1 MTAKTLSKSDFQLAS
16 TCEQKLIYK
25 KRGYP
30 TAGDS
35 DGYMQMLSEGGYVVG
50 KMATLLY
57 EDGREISAETTE
69 DCVNQTRDWL
79 AHTAQGIL
87 FEAAILSNQKLV
99 RIDILEKTG
108 NRLHLIEVK
117 AKSHD
122 SDDVKESA
130 KKLKKY
136 IDDVAYQFLVLKE
149 AYPDFEIE
157 CSLLMPDKSKAT
169 SIDGLAGW
177 FRVLPNQ
184 KSTNET
190 DLEIEEL
197 PARQRPTF
205 RRPQVEF
212 IYENDP
218 NRDTYIQRL
227 RDEGILS
234 TLEITLKVRERQ
246 VEIAAMAD
254 RFLEILNQET
264 IGKAAPLCK
273 ACKACE
279 FNPSNATPNGYL
291 ECWDDLGK
299 TTPHIFDLYYGGS
312 IGHHTKGYYLDQ
324 LIHEKK
330 VSLFDIDF
338 EKLKNSEGVYSSRGE
353 RQILQITQTRQNQE
367 WLSPELNAQMQNW
380 NYPLHFIDF
389 ETYTGAIPFHQGMR
403 PYETIA
409 FQWSCHTITKKG
421 AAPIHSQWIHTGS
434 EFPDPNEYP
443 NIEFARTLMQQIG
456 NEGTPFMWASHEN
469 TVLRSILERMEA
481 QSHPDLALRK
491 WLTGMTHFASKT
503 KDRSRDRKGR
513 LVDMNKLTAQ
523 YYFHPDMK
531 GRTSIKKV
539 LPAVWSAHRYLHEVI
554 AFRDYAP
561 TEFEQGLID
570 PYETLVAVNPGP
582 DWKDAE
588 EVIRGGTAAMRA
600 YQRIRFD
607 HALNDTDRQEL
618 RNQLLQYCKL
628 DTMAMVIIAH
638 HWGLK

>member
-1 MTAKTLSKSDFQLAS
+1 MTPKTLSKSDFQLAS

-79 AHTAQGIL
+79 AHTAQGTL

-108 NRLHLIEVK
+108 NHLHLIEVK

-130 KKLKKY
+130 KNRKKY
-136 IDDVAYQFLVLKE
+136 IDDVAYQYLVLKE

-177 FRVLPNQ
+177 FRVLSNQEIPNEA
-184 KSTNET
+184 S
-190 DLEIEEL
+190 LEIEEL

-218 NRDTYIQRL
+218 NRETYIQRL
-227 RDEGILS
+227 RLEGILS
-234 TLEITLKVRERQ
+234 LLDITNDVRERQ

-279 FNPSNATPNGYL
+279 FNPSNETPNGYL
-291 ECWDDLGK
+291 ECWGDLGK
-299 TTPHIFDLYYGGS
+299 TTPHIFDLYYGGNL
-312 IGHHTKGYYLDQ
+312 GNYMYLNE
-324 LIHEKK
+324 LIAQGK
-330 VSLFDIDF
+330 VSLYDIEF
-338 EKLKNSEGVYSSRGE
+338 ERLKNVKGKLTERGQ
-353 RQILQITQTRQNQE
+353 RQKLQIEYTRSGQE
-367 WLSPELNAQMQNW
+367 WKSEDLPGIIKGFE
-380 NYPLHFIDF
+380 YPLHFIDF

-409 FQWSCHTITKKG
+409 FQWSCHTITEPG
-421 AAPIHSQWIHTGS
+421 SAPDHYQWIHTGPK
-434 EFPDPNEYP
+434 FPDPNEYP
-443 NIEFARTLMQQIG
+443 NIEFARSLMQQIG

-481 QSHPDLALRK
+481 QGHPDLTLRK

-513 LVDMNKLTAQ
+513 LLDMNKLTEQ

-539 LPAVWSAHRYLHEVI
+539 LPAVWTAHPYLRDVG

-561 TEFEQGLID
+561 TEFELGLIN
-570 PYETLVAVNPGP
+570 PYETLVAVNPSCE
-582 DWKDAE
+582 WKDAE

-607 HALNDTDRQEL
+607 HTLNDTDRQEL

>member
-1 MTAKTLSKSDFQLAS
+1 MTPKTLSKSDFQLAS

-57 EDGREISAETTE
+57 EDGREIAAETTE

-79 AHTAQGIL
+79 AHTAQGTL

-99 RIDILEKTG
+99 RIDILEKFG

-122 SDDVKESA
+122 SDDVKESE
-130 KKLKKY
+130 KNRKKY
-136 IDDVAYQFLVLKE
+136 IDDVAYQYLVLKE

-177 FRVLPNQ
+177 FRVLSNQEIPNEA
-184 KSTNET
+184 S
-190 DLEIEEL
+190 LEIEEL

-218 NRDTYIQRL
+218 NRETYVQRL
-227 RDEGILS
+227 RLEGILS
-234 TLEITLKVRERQ
+234 LLDITNDVRERLP
-246 VEIAAMAD
+246 EMEAMAD

-264 IGKAAPLCK
+264 IGKSAPLCK

-291 ECWDDLGK
+291 ECWGDLGK
-299 TTPHIFDLYYGGS
+299 TTPHIFDLYYGGNL
-312 IGHHTKGYYLDQ
+312 GKYMYLNE
-324 LIHEKK
+324 LIAQGK
-330 VSLFDIDF
+330 VSLYDIEF
-338 EKLKNSEGVYSSRGE
+338 ERLKNAKGKLTERGQ
-353 RQILQITQTRQNQE
+353 RQKLQIEYTRRGQE
-367 WLSPELNAQMQNW
+367 WKSEDLPGIIKGFE
-380 NYPLHFIDF
+380 YPLHFIDF

-409 FQWSCHTITKKG
+409 FQWSCHTITEPG
-421 AAPIHSQWIHTGS
+421 SAPDHYQWIHTGS
-434 EFPDPNEYP
+434 EFPDPNKHP

-481 QSHPDLALRK
+481 QSHPDLTLHK

-513 LVDMNKLTAQ
+513 LVDMNKLTEQ

-554 AFRDYAP
+554 AFQDYAP
-561 TEFEQGLID
+561 TEFEQGLIN
-570 PYETLVAVNPGP
+570 PYETLVAVNPSCE
-582 DWKDAE
+582 WKDAE

-607 HALNDTDRQEL
+607 HTLNDTDRQEL

>member
-1 MTAKTLSKSDFQLAS
+1 MTPKTLSKSDFQLAS

-57 EDGREISAETTE
+57 EDGREIAAETTE

-79 AHTAQGIL
+79 AHTAQGTL

-99 RIDILEKTG
+99 RIDILEKFG

-122 SDDVKESA
+122 SDDVKESE
-130 KKLKKY
+130 KNRKKY
-136 IDDVAYQFLVLKE
+136 IDDVAYQYLVLKE

-177 FRVLPNQ
+177 FRVLSNQEIPNEA
-184 KSTNET
+184 S
-190 DLEIEEL
+190 LEIEEL

-218 NRDTYIQRL
+218 NRETYVQRL
-227 RDEGILS
+227 RLEGILS
-234 TLEITLKVRERQ
+234 LLDITNDVRERLP
-246 VEIAAMAD
+246 EMEAMAD

-264 IGKAAPLCK
+264 IGKSAPLCK

-291 ECWDDLGK
+291 ECWGDLGK
-299 TTPHIFDLYYGGS
+299 TTPHIFDLYYGGNL
-312 IGHHTKGYYLDQ
+312 GKYMYLNE
-324 LIHEKK
+324 LIAQGK
-330 VSLFDIDF
+330 VSLYDIEF
-338 EKLKNSEGVYSSRGE
+338 ERLKNAKGKLTERGQ
-353 RQILQITQTRQNQE
+353 RQKLQIEYTRRGQE
-367 WLSPELNAQMQNW
+367 WKSEDLPGIIKGFE
-380 NYPLHFIDF
+380 YPLHFIDF

-409 FQWSCHTITKKG
+409 FQWSCHTITEPG
-421 AAPIHSQWIHTGS
+421 SAPDHYQWIHTGS
-434 EFPDPNEYP
+434 EFPDPNKHP

-481 QSHPDLALRK
+481 QSHPDLTLRK

-513 LVDMNKLTAQ
+513 LVDMNKLTEQ

-554 AFRDYAP
+554 AFQDYAP
-561 TEFEQGLID
+561 TEFEQGLIN
-570 PYETLVAVNPGP
+570 PYETLVAVNPSCE
-582 DWKDAE
+582 WKDAE

-607 HALNDTDRQEL
+607 HTLNDTDRQEL

>member
-1 MTAKTLSKSDFQLAS
+1 MTPKTLSKSDFQLAS

-79 AHTAQGIL
+79 DHTAQGTL

-122 SDDVKESA
+122 SDDVKESD
-130 KKLKKY
+130 KNRKKY
-136 IDDVAYQFLVLKE
+136 IDDVAYQYLVLRE
-149 AYPDFEIE
+149 AFPNYEIQ
-157 CSLLMPDKSKAT
+157 CSLLMPDKAKHT
-169 SIDGLAGW
+169 TIDGLAGW
-177 FRVLPNQ
+177 FRVLPYQ
-184 KSTNET
+184 ESTNET

-218 NRDTYIQRL
+218 NRETYIQRL
-227 RDEGILS
+227 RVEGILS
-234 TLEITLKVRERQ
+234 LLDITNDVRERLP
-246 VEIAAMAD
+246 EMEAMAD

-264 IGKAAPLCK
+264 IGKSAPLCK

-279 FNPSNATPNGYL
+279 FNPSNATHNGYL
-291 ECWDDLGK
+291 ECWGDLGK
-299 TTPHIFDLYYGGS
+299 TTPHIFDLYYGGNL
-312 IGHHTKGYYLDQ
+312 GNYMYLNE
-324 LIHEKK
+324 LIAQGK
-330 VSLFDIDF
+330 VSLYDIEF
-338 EKLKNSEGVYSSRGE
+338 ERLKNAKGKLTERGQ
-353 RQILQITQTRQNQE
+353 RQKLQIEYTRSGQE
-367 WLSPELNAQMQNW
+367 WKSEDLPGIIKGFE
-380 NYPLHFIDF
+380 YPLHFIDF

-409 FQWSCHTITKKG
+409 FQWSCHTITEPG
-421 AAPIHSQWIHTGS
+421 SAPDHSQWIHTGS
-434 EFPDPNEYP
+434 EFPDPNKHP

-481 QSHPDLALRK
+481 QSHPDLTLRK

-513 LVDMNKLTAQ
+513 LVDMNKLTEQ

-554 AFRDYAP
+554 AFQDYAP
-561 TEFEQGLID
+561 TEFEQGLIN
-570 PYETLVAVNPGP
+570 PYETLVAVNPSCE
-582 DWKDAE
+582 WKDAE

-607 HALNDTDRQEL
+607 HTLNDTDRQEL

>member
-1 MTAKTLSKSDFQLAS
+1 MTPKTLSKSDFQLAS

-57 EDGREISAETTE
+57 EDGREIAAETTE

-79 AHTAQGIL
+79 AHTAQGTL

-99 RIDILEKTG
+99 RIDILEKFG

-122 SDDVKESA
+122 SDDVKESE
-130 KKLKKY
+130 KNRKKY
-136 IDDVAYQFLVLKE
+136 IDDVAYQYLVLKE

-177 FRVLPNQ
+177 FRVLSNQEIPNEA
-184 KSTNET
+184 S
-190 DLEIEEL
+190 LEIEEL
-197 PARQRPTF
+197 PTRQRPTF

-218 NRDTYIQRL
+218 NRETYIQRL
-227 RDEGILS
+227 RLEGILS
-234 TLEITLKVRERQ
+234 LLDITNDVRERQ

-279 FNPSNATPNGYL
+279 FNPSNETPNGYL
-291 ECWDDLGK
+291 ECWGDLGK
-299 TTPHIFDLYYGGS
+299 TTPHIFDLYYGGNL
-312 IGHHTKGYYLDQ
+312 GNYMYLNE
-324 LIHEKK
+324 LIAQGK
-330 VSLFDIDF
+330 VSLYDIEF
-338 EKLKNSEGVYSSRGE
+338 ERLKNVKGKLTERGQ
-353 RQILQITQTRQNQE
+353 RQKLQIEYTRSGQE
-367 WLSPELNAQMQNW
+367 WKSEDLPGIIKGFE
-380 NYPLHFIDF
+380 YPLHFIDF

-409 FQWSCHTITKKG
+409 FQWSCHTITEPG
-421 AAPIHSQWIHTGS
+421 SAPDHYQWIHTGPK
-434 EFPDPNEYP
+434 FPDPNEYP
-443 NIEFARTLMQQIG
+443 NIEFARSLMQQIG

-481 QSHPDLALRK
+481 QGHPDLTLRK

-513 LVDMNKLTAQ
+513 LLDMNKLTEQ

-539 LPAVWSAHRYLHEVI
+539 LPAVWTAHPYLRDVG

-561 TEFEQGLID
+561 TEFELGLIN
-570 PYETLVAVNPGP
+570 PYETLVAVNPSCE
-582 DWKDAE
+582 WKDAE

-607 HALNDTDRQEL
+607 HTLNDTDRQEL

>member
-1 MTAKTLSKSDFQLAS
+1 MTPKTLSKSDFQLAS

-25 KRGYP
+25 KRDYP

-79 AHTAQGIL
+79 AHTAQGTL

-99 RIDILEKTG
+99 RIDILQKNG
-108 NRLHLIEVK
+108 NCLHLIEVK

-130 KKLKKY
+130 KNLKKY
-136 IDDVAYQFLVLKE
+136 IDDVAYQYLVLKE
-149 AYPDFEIE
+149 AYPGFEIE

-184 KSTNET
+184 ESTNET

-227 RDEGILS
+227 RLEGILS
-234 TLEITLKVRERQ
+234 LLDITNDVRERLP
-246 VEIAAMAD
+246 EMEAMAD

-264 IGKAAPLCK
+264 IGKSAPLCK

-291 ECWDDLGK
+291 ECWGDLGK
-299 TTPHIFDLYYGGS
+299 TTPHIFDLYYGGNL
-312 IGHHTKGYYLDQ
+312 GNYMYLNE
-324 LIHEKK
+324 LIAQGK
-330 VSLFDIDF
+330 VSLYDIEF
-338 EKLKNSEGVYSSRGE
+338 ERLKNAKGKLTERGQ
-353 RQILQITQTRQNQE
+353 RQKLQIEYTRSGQE
-367 WLSPELNAQMQNW
+367 WKSEDLPRIIKGFE
-380 NYPLHFIDF
+380 YPLHFIDF

-409 FQWSCHTITKKG
+409 FQWSCHTITEPES
-421 AAPIHSQWIHTGS
+421 APDHYQWIHTGPK
-434 EFPDPNEYP
+434 FPDPNEYP

-481 QSHPDLALRK
+481 QSHPDLTLRK

-513 LVDMNKLTAQ
+513 LVDMNKLTEQ

-539 LPAVWSAHRYLHEVI
+539 LPAVWTAHPYLHDVG

-570 PYETLVAVNPGP
+570 PYETLVAVNPSCE
-582 DWKDAE
+582 WKDAE

-607 HALNDTDRQEL
+607 HTLNDTDRQEL